1 MKTSQID
8 DKVFVFNYLRLF
20 QLRSKIL
27 LARVYDG
34 SIRPWL
40 TQRFKSIKIINKMIK
55 FVFGKKTP
63 DKQQESDQTV
73 EDTKYPDSDEEF
85 SKAYLA

>member
-1 MKTSQID
+1 
-8 DKVFVFNYLRLF
+8 
-20 QLRSKIL
+20 
-27 LARVYDG
+27 
-34 SIRPWL
+34 
-40 TQRFKSIKIINKMIK
+40 MIK

-63 DKQQESDQTV
+63 DKQQESDQAV